1 MARFHFDVECTFDYN
16 GERRIGSFRA
26 FDGDHAV
33 VTDDDLDTSL
43 PATEILFD
51 TQELED
57 AKMAYLTAYK
67 VVAEEFEVELEDLRS
82 RYEPEASDEEA
93 QALYNAEL
101 PLIAACQ
108 AKVAVLIKAFAAV
121 ACGY

>member
-1 MARFHFDVECTFDYN
+1 MSRFDFDVECTFDYN
-16 GERRIGSFRA
+16 GERRTGSFRA
-26 FDGDHAV
+26 FSGDRAV
-33 VTDDDLDTSL
+33 VTDDDFYTSL

-51 TQELED
+51 TQELEN

-67 VVAEEFEVELEDLRS
+67 IVAEEFDVELKDLRS
-82 RYEPEASDEEA
+82 RYEPEANEEEA

-101 PLIAACQ
+101 PLMTACQ
-108 AKVAVLIKAFAAV
+108 AKVAVLIKAFAAI